1 VNHAATPALHNSAS
15 HNLNVSNVLCAAYST
30 CVFAVCGVLLLTHTH
45 YSDVLVIKYV
55 YCGIPTCTSLT
66 LACACLCAT
75 TQAGLSTAQSLRTRL
90 NSVKTAADAA
100 VVSTAR
106 GQEHIN
112 SQVNAY
118 HTFDTLQSSHSYNSS
133 IADEQL
139 VRNMMLCY
147 YALLTNAKQCL

>member
-1 VNHAATPALHNSAS
+1 
-15 HNLNVSNVLCAAYST
+15 VLAICDL
-30 CVFAVCGVLLLTHTH
+30 LLLTHTH
-45 YSDVLVIKYV
+45 YSDVLIIKICVLQYTNV
-55 YCGIPTCTSLT
+55 HTIDTCLC
-66 LACACLCAT
+66 LLCAT

-100 VVSTAR
+100 VVSTVR